1 MEYTLSF
8 NVFYLKSSGV
18 SQHNNLLGLNEG
30 DFIHLTAAEKAKFDS
45 LPNSF
50 ATKTSDLTNDGED
63 GVNPFITAQ
72 DIPEQTIPTLDQ
84 VTTEGNTTTNGIIVG
99 GVETEYV
106 RLLSF
111 PVEVDLK
118 AEGITESRELFAP
131 DENGTIATREWVTAN
146 AGGGEWG
153 SITGTLSDQTDL
165 QTALND
171 KLDKVTTSGVERA
184 YIINADGSQGTKA
197 TSDFGDNYDLGNWL
211 VNRFTH
217 NNAVQPYLLG
227 STIAGGIFSTVGIT
241 SIDSFKTMSGFVIS
255 SSTSANSGYQ
265 FITTSANIKP
275 INNLAIYGVFKIIQ
289 TTRDNVIRFGYG
301 VFGTNQIRLEILTNQ
316 VTLVCSNSGVTST
329 SASETLVA
337 DVFYIFLIE
346 KISNTS
352 VKAKIKRVSDGVV
365 VFDKEVTT
373 NIPTSSN
380 TNIGTTATITTAGTG
395 QGIVQV
401 SELSFGIKPNF
412 LNGF

>member
-1 MEYTLSF
+1 MAFEQINRGT
-8 NVFYLKSSGV
+8 
-18 SQHNNLLGLNEG
+18 
-30 DFIHLTAAEKAKFDS
+30 TA
-45 LPNSF
+45 
-50 ATKTSDLTNDGED
+50 NDGTGDNLREAFRK
-63 GVNPFITAQ
+63 VNDNFGK
-72 DIPEQTIPTLDQ
+72 TL
-84 VTTEGNTTTNGIIVG
+84 E
-99 GVETEYV
+99 E
-106 RLLSF
+106 
-111 PVEVDLK
+111 
-118 AEGITESRELFAP
+118 
-131 DENGTIATREWVTAN
+131 
-146 AGGGEWG
+146 
-153 SITGTLSDQTDL
+153 
-165 QTALND
+165 
-171 KLDKVTTSGVERA
+171 VTTSGVERA

-197 TSDFGDNYDLGNWL
+197 TSELGGGSNYDLGNWL

-217 NNAVQPYLLG
+217 NNAVQPYFIG
-227 STIAGGIFSTVGIT
+227 SAISSGTFSPSGIT
-241 SIDSFKTMSGFVIS
+241 SIDSFKTMSGFVITS
-255 SSTSANSGYQ
+255 SASANSGYQ
-265 FITTSANIKP
+265 FITTSSIIKP

-301 VFGTNQIRLEILTNQ
+301 VFGNNQIRLEILTNQ
-316 VTLVCSNSGVTST
+316 VTLVCSTSGVTST

-373 NIPTSSN
+373 NIPTISTS
-380 TNIGTTATITTAGTG
+380 NIGTTATITTAGTG